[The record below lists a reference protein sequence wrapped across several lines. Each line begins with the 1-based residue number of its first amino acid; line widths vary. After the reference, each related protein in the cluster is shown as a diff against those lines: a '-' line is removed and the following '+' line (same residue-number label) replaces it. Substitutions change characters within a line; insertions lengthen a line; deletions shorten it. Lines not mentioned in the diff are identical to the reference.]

1 MEKNIKVIDAENAIM
16 GRLASYVAKQAL
28 KGEEIVIVNSE
39 KAIITGNRKSIEKEF
54 LETRRRVGSG
64 QEGPKVS
71 RTADKILK
79 RTIRGMLSHRHK
91 RGKDA
96 LKRIRCYV
104 GIPKEFESSKKIIAG
119 KEKPIKFIHISQ
131 ITK

>member
-1 MEKNIKVIDAENAIM
+1 MEKNIKVIDAENAVL

-39 KAIITGNRKSIEKEF
+39 KAIITGNRKNIQKEF
-54 LETRRRVGSG
+54 LETRGRVGSG

-71 RTADKILK
+71 RVADKIVK
-79 RTIRGMLSHRHK
+79 RTIRGMLEHRHK

-104 GIPKEFESSKKIIAG
+104 GIPKEFENSKKIVAG
-119 KEKPIKFIHISQ
+119 KEKPIKFISIRE